1 MLELIGAAGGSA
13 ASYQVAAALGLV
25 AAPGPM
31 IQPRLQ
37 HLGDARRR
45 VLILG
50 AGVAGLVAAYE
61 LDRAGYECLV
71 LEASHR
77 PGGRV
82 LTLRGGDIVDEVGH
96 RQVCQFDRDPALY
109 FNAGAARI
117 PADHVALLHYCRE
130 LAVPLEV
137 FVNDNR
143 NAWVHDER
151 LFGGKPVRAREFIT
165 DARGFLSELLA
176 KAVVAERL
184 AQPFDA
190 VDAERLLSFVRA
202 YGDLDSNHFYRGS
215 ARAGY
220 RNGGFLLPGQLKEP
234 VDFSALLQSD
244 FWRFQMHWAEGN
256 DQAATMLQPV
266 GGMDAI
272 IDGFM
277 GSVGRLVELKAIV
290 RRIRIEQQGVSV
302 VYAVNGEERRVHA
315 DYCINSIPTHLT
327 AGLDHNFPRDYV
339 DALRVVERGKLFKIG
354 LQARQRFWEAER
366 IYGGISWTNQ
376 DITQIWYPP
385 GGFHAGK
392 GILLGAYTFGDAG
405 GEKFANMTPG
415 ERLDVAITQGER
427 VHPGYRSYIENGVSV
442 PWHRMNHMLGCAAR
456 WRPED
461 RQVHYARLQQPVGSH
476 YMVGDQISY
485 HPGWQEGAVRS
496 AHFALA
502 DIDRQI
508 RADPGLIDKGL
519 SSKPLSP
526 PLRPSRRPTL

>member
-1 MLELIGAAGGSA
+1 MVKANV
-13 ASYQVAAALGLV
+13 Q
-25 AAPGPM
+25 
-31 IQPRLQ
+31 RLR
-37 HLGDARRR
+37 GARRR
-45 VLILG
+45 VVILG

-61 LDRAGYECLV
+61 LDRAGYDCVV

-96 RQVCQFDRDPALY
+96 RQVCHFDRDPALY

-117 PADHVALLHYCRE
+117 PADHVALLQYCRE
-130 LAVPLEV
+130 LQVPLEV

-143 NAWVHDER
+143 NALVHDDR
-151 LFGGKPVRAREFIT
+151 LFGGRPVRAREFIT
-165 DARGFLSELLA
+165 DARGFVSELLA
-176 KAVVAERL
+176 KSVFSERL
-184 AQPFDA
+184 SQPFDA
-190 VDAERLLSFVRA
+190 PDAERLLDFIRA

-215 ARAGY
+215 SRAGY
-220 RNGGFLLPGQLKEP
+220 RQGGFIVPGERKQPL
-234 VDFSALLQSD
+234 DFTALLHSD
-244 FWRFQMHWAEGN
+244 FWRYQMHWAESN
-256 DQAATMLQPV
+256 DQAATMMQPV

-272 IDGFM
+272 IDAFM
-277 GSVGRLVELKAIV
+277 GRVGRLVTLNAIV
-290 RRIRIEQQGVSV
+290 RRIHLEHQGVRV
-302 VYAVNGEERRVHA
+302 AYAVNGQEQRLRA

-339 DALRVVERGKLFKIG
+339 AALRVVERGKLFKIG
-354 LQARQRFWEAER
+354 LQAKERFWEAER

-385 GGFHAGK
+385 GGFHSPK

-405 GEKFANMTPG
+405 GEKFANMTPAQRIDVAIEQG
-415 ERLDVAITQGER
+415 ERL
-427 VHPGYRSYIENGVSV
+427 HPGYRGYIENGVSV
-442 PWHRMNHMLGCAAR
+442 PWHRMNHMLGCSAR

-461 RQVHYARLQQPVGSH
+461 RRLHYARLQQPVGAH

-502 DIDRQI
+502 DIDRRVQ
-508 RADPGLIDKGL
+508 ADLAL
-519 SSKPLSP
+519 QAWN
-526 PLRPSRRPTL
+526 